1 MFSVLNKMSKNLYSV
16 LGVSKGADTEE
27 IRKAYKGLAREHHPD
42 KGGDPEKFKELSQ
55 AHEILSDDQK
65 RRHYDM
71 TGSVTDQPQMQQ
83 HNPFGMPEAFSQM
96 FGGMFPGGGF
106 PGQGQGRKKEGKGP
120 GKNQDIPLRL
130 DDYYKGRNLSVKLG
144 RQCTCK
150 GCKGL
155 GGSSTEICKQC
166 SGRGQLNQMI
176 NMGPIQ
182 MMAQTPCPPCS
193 GKGQQSVGRC
203 VTCGGRG
210 QVAEEKTMDIR
221 VEPGMMPGNT
231 VVFSGMC
238 SDHPNFTE
246 AGDVTVILREAEEE
260 NDDTAQWSREGSKL
274 KITVTVSL
282 TEALLGTIKMLK
294 GHPGYSQGL
303 PIEIP
308 VGVQN
313 MWIGTFSGLGMPIR
327 GTPRYGDALITVLVK
342 PTELEIQSLK
352 ANSLMMKMFLPPLGP
367 VEGTEGAV
375 SLNIGKWQA

>member
-1 MFSVLNKMSKNLYSV
+1 MSKNLYSV

-27 IRKAYKGLAREHHPD
+27 IRKAYKSLAREHHPD

-55 AHEILSDDQK
+55 AHEILSDDGK
-65 RRHYDM
+65 RRNYDM
-71 TGSVTDQPQMQQ
+71 TGSISDQGQQ
-83 HNPFGMPEAFSQM
+83 QQNPFGVPEAFSQM

-106 PGQGQGRKKEGKGP
+106 PGAGMFPGGGLNGSQRKREGKGP

-130 DDYYKGRNLSVKLG
+130 DDFYKGRNLNIKLG

-155 GGSSTEICKQC
+155 GGSSTEICRQC
-166 SGRGQLNQMI
+166 NGRGQLNQMI

-193 GKGQQSVGRC
+193 GRGSQSVGRC
-203 VTCGGRG
+203 STCGGKG
-210 QVAEEKTMDIR
+210 MTHEEKTMEVK

-231 VVFSGMC
+231 IVFSGMC
-238 SDHPNFTE
+238 SDHPQFTE

-260 NDDTAQWSREGSKL
+260 NHESAQWSREGSRL
-274 KITVTVSL
+274 KATVHVNLAES
-282 TEALLGTIKMLK
+282 LLGTIKMVK
-294 GHPGYSQGL
+294 GHPGYPQGL

-313 MWIGTFSGLGMPIR
+313 MWVGTFSGLGMPIR
-327 GTPRYGDALITVLVK
+327 GTPRYGDAMITVIVS
-342 PTELEIQSLK
+342 PTDNEIQCLK
-352 ANSLMMKMFLPPLGP
+352 ANAIMVKTFMPQLPALP
-367 VEGTEGAV
+367 EGAV
-375 SLNIGKWQA
+375 SLNQGKWQA